1 MVLSVTTEH
10 TALQKKTWTDN
21 RLGQLGPA
29 FQVLDLENGL
39 VAKAAG
45 GGAPREGAGG
55 HMAWAGVQGGTHVGN
70 AARGGG
76 TVPSVSSPRNGN
88 GRKPRSGA
96 SHCDI
101 RICEVLVKKKPFK
114 CRKMQ
119 LLCNITSLARIS

>member
-76 TVPSVSSPRNGN
+76 GLSRPYRVRGMGMGESP
-88 GRKPRSGA
+88 
-96 SHCDI
+96 
-101 RICEVLVKKKPFK
+101 VLGHPTATLEFVR
-114 CRKMQ
+114 CW
-119 LLCNITSLARIS
+119 

>member
-10 TALQKKTWTDN
+10 TALQKKAWTDN

-76 TVPSVSSPRNGN
+76 DCPV
-88 GRKPRSGA
+88 
-96 SHCDI
+96 
-101 RICEVLVKKKPFK
+101 RIESAEWEWEKAPFWGIPL
-114 CRKMQ
+114 RH
-119 LLCNITSLARIS
+119 